1 MFLLFYSG
9 CFINFESKDA
19 DIDTLK
25 KMVEAI
31 KPKNIIPIHTF
42 NAGDYGK
49 IFDCSIILLKDGE
62 ILKTNIKTTEV

>member
-1 MFLLFYSG
+1 
-9 CFINFESKDA
+9 
-19 DIDTLK
+19 
-25 KMVEAI
+25 MVEAI